1 MLTHFSLVQ
10 LFVTLWTIA
19 FQASLSKG
27 FSRQESWSGLP
38 CPPPGDLLN
47 PGIEPMSLMSP
58 ALAGGFFTTP
68 ANLEAHGLCS
78 SLNKFAFIF
87 LWFALESFLCKG
99 EDPQLVAS
107 PRDPLET
114 WDMTILSCHMLLQP
128 DSRSRAL
135 RILHP
140 GSYTLTRWFVERSS

>member
-1 MLTHFSLVQ
+1 MLSCFNHIQ
-10 LFVTLWTIA
+10 LYAILWTTA
-19 FQASLSKG
+19 LQAPLSMV
-27 FSRQESWSGLP
+27 FCRQESWSGLP

-58 ALAGGFFTTP
+58 ALAGGFFTTH

-114 WDMTILSCHMLLQP
+114 WDMTILSCHMLQQP
-128 DSRSRAL
+128 HSRSRAL
-135 RILHP
+135 RIPHP